1 METALGLSFMG
12 QIICFIFFNG
22 KKKKRELSLDFFFP
36 SGSNA
41 QRILTASSPSAW
53 RGDPVPSVFE
63 KFQWLQLALN

>member
-1 METALGLSFMG
+1 MG
-12 QIICFIFFNG
+12 
-22 KKKKRELSLDFFFP
+22 KKKRELSLDFFFP

-41 QRILTASSPSAW
+41 QRILTTSSPSAW